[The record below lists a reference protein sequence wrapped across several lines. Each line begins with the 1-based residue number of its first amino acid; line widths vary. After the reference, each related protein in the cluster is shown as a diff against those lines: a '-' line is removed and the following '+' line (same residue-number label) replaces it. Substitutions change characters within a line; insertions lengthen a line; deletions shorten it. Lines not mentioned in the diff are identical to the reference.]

1 LTIDLLE
8 RVEVMSLTILLS
20 TQRFFRIEPRTAAFR
35 AQPYLRPVMCPLGAP
50 TKGAAVNQASL
61 AWKGTLASH
70 LRHCLPGNLLAAPIE
85 EAPAVLRFK
94 IRDYL

>member
-1 LTIDLLE
+1 
-8 RVEVMSLTILLS
+8 
-20 TQRFFRIEPRTAAFR
+20 
-35 AQPYLRPVMCPLGAP
+35 MCPLGAP

-85 EAPAVLRFK
+85 EAPAVLRFE